1 MWDCTCRPFLRGQV
15 AYSLASE
22 VIGLLHGLVTVPG
35 AAEVWSTAI
44 KEVGLH
50 NFKSAPNWFLLQL
63 MNLSALP
70 LFLPGSAEKPVLS
83 P

>member
-1 MWDCTCRPFLRGQV
+1 MSGQV

-44 KEVGLH
+44 REVRT
-50 NFKSAPNWFLLQL
+50 
-63 MNLSALP
+63 P
-70 LFLPGSAEKPVLS
+70 LFDIQWNLYE
-83 P
+83 

>member
-1 MWDCTCRPFLRGQV
+1 MWDCMCRPFLSGQV

-44 KEVGLH
+44 KEVSEF
-50 NFKSAPNWFLLQL
+50 NLQIWTRC
-63 MNLSALP
+63 S
-70 LFLPGSAEKPVLS
+70 
-83 P
+83 